1 MSAGLHICPPLYVL
15 NTKTLTNLIWTWSK
29 ERRELSLVQSE
40 IHRASLF
47 DQLSEHAGND
57 DSLDTVPDTDAD
69 DWSWPRLLLSPQWG
83 LCHLL
88 LLWLWMV
95 CGASVRWHHGH
106 FRNCII
112 KAIFLC
118 RLDLLWT
125 TASSLCIRVLW
136 SGELM
141 MQFKGWRRS

>member
-57 DSLDTVPDTDAD
+57 DDTVPDTDAD
-69 DWSWPRLLLSPQWG
+69 DWSWPRLLLSPQ
-83 LCHLL
+83 
-88 LLWLWMV
+88 
-95 CGASVRWHHGH
+95 
-106 FRNCII
+106 
-112 KAIFLC
+112 
-118 RLDLLWT
+118 
-125 TASSLCIRVLW
+125 
-136 SGELM
+136 
-141 MQFKGWRRS
+141 